1 MHFDLSLNDMNLT
14 AADLHIHSTYS
25 DGKTGLP
32 EIVAIARA
40 KAMAIGIADHCGPGT
55 FQLETDARFERYFDA
70 LLPLPVY
77 RSVELDLGREI
88 RVTLENLQRCDYL
101 IGGIHSLDGRDFF
114 DQSLT
119 EFDIPKLLDGMLETI
134 DKKAR
139 IFGFDILAH
148 PGLLPVN
155 LRSRAATILDARW
168 DDQLIALALRH
179 GFALEISSRWKLPL
193 PSTIMQAK
201 AAGVKF
207 SFGSDAHHPEQVCAL
222 EFSQDLARQCGLG
235 AADLFWPAR
244 QLAEKMA

>member
-1 MHFDLSLNDMNLT
+1 MT
-14 AADLHIHSTYS
+14 IAAADLHIHSTFS
-25 DGKTGLP
+25 DGKTELSQ
-32 EIVAIARA
+32 IVAIARA
-40 KAMAIGIADHCGPGT
+40 RGMAIGIADHCGPGT
-55 FQLETDARFERYFDA
+55 FQLETDAKFQRYFEA
-70 LLPLPVY
+70 LQVYPVY
-77 RSVELDLGREI
+77 RSVELDLGRKI
-88 RVTLENLQRCDYL
+88 TVSRENLERCDYL

-119 EFDIPKLLDGMLETI
+119 AFDIPKLLDGMLATI

-155 LRSRAATILDARW
+155 LRSRQAEILDAGW
-168 DDQLIALALRH
+168 DERLIGLALRH

-193 PSTIMQAK
+193 PSTIRRAK
-201 AAGVKF
+201 TAGVTF
-207 SFGSDAHHPEQVCAL
+207 SFGSDAHHPEQVCDL
-222 EFSQDLARQCGLG
+222 EFSQDLARQCGLA